1 MKPRDIKIIQSVLE
15 VIKEPIKVTEIYHK
29 AKELFE
35 KGEIT
40 NMFDCGGETP
50 HQSVSSY
57 IYTALNKGEELPFL
71 KAQEKPVLI
80 ALKDAPKEP
89 VLSAE
94 KISTPSVKI
103 AHERDLHPFLTYM
116 AINNE
121 NLKCYTKTIFHEES
135 SKSIKGMDRWLYPD
149 MVGVRFLHAEWSNEN
164 LIAFSKKFD
173 TLPVKLVS
181 FELKKEISVH
191 NCRECYFQA
200 ISNSSWANEGYLVG
214 HHVDTHNLKLMDLLK
229 RLHASFG
236 IGVIDLRTNEDK
248 SAILLNAKYKE
259 KIDYTMAQELSD
271 KNKKF
276 SGFLK
281 SVVDYDPDFPNRYK
295 DEFDEVKKKEELYP
309 ITHNFLFKNALSG
322 FVRAFQKPQIKR

>member
-1 MKPRDIKIIQSVLE
+1 MKPRDVEIIQSVLE
-15 VIKEPIKVTEIYHK
+15 ITGPIKVTLVYDK

-40 NMFDCGGETP
+40 KMFDYGGNTP
-50 HQSVSSY
+50 HQSVSAF
-57 IYTALNKGEELPFL
+57 IYTALNKGEELPFF
-71 KAQEKPVLI
+71 KVQEKPALI
-80 ALKDAPKEP
+80 ALKGVAKEP
-89 VLSAE
+89 VLSA
-94 KISTPSVKI
+94 PSVKI

-135 SKSIKGMDRWLYPD
+135 SKSPKGMDRWLYPD
-149 MVGVRFLHAEWSNEN
+149 MVGVRFLHAELSNEN

-214 HHVDTHNLKLMDLLK
+214 RHIDTHNPQLMDLLK

-259 KIDYTMAQELSD
+259 KIDYTVALELSG
-271 KNKKF
+271 KNEKF

-281 SVVDYDPDFPNRYK
+281 SVVDYDPNHQHRYK

-309 ITHNFLFKNALSG
+309 NPSLS
-322 FVRAFQKPQIKR
+322 F

>member
-1 MKPRDIKIIQSVLE
+1 MKPRDIGIIQSVLE
-15 VIKEPIKVTEIYHK
+15 ITGPIKVTEIYDK

-35 KGEIT
+35 KGKIE
-40 NMFDCGGETP
+40 NMFDYGGETP

-57 IYTALNKGEELPFL
+57 IYTALNKGEELPF
-71 KAQEKPVLI
+71 KKVQEKPVLI
-80 ALKDAPKEP
+80 ALKDAAKE
-89 VLSAE
+89 LGLNAQ
-94 KISTPSVKI
+94 KISIPSVPI

-135 SKSIKGMDRWLYPD
+135 SKSPKGMDRWLYPD
-149 MVGVRFLHAEWSNEN
+149 MVGVRFLHAELSNEN

-214 HHVDTHNLKLMDLLK
+214 RHIDTCNPQLMDLLK

-259 KIDYTMAQELSD
+259 KIDYTVASELSA
-271 KNKKF
+271 KNEKF

-281 SVVDYDPDFPNRYK
+281 SVVDYDPNHQHRYK

-309 ITHNFLFKNALSG
+309 NS
-322 FVRAFQKPQIKR
+322 

>member
-1 MKPRDIKIIQSVLE
+1 MKPQDVEIVQSVLE
-15 VIKEPIKVTEIYHK
+15 ITGPISPTEVYDK

-40 NMFDCGGETP
+40 KMFDYGGKTP
-50 HQSVSSY
+50 DRSVSAFIY
-57 IYTALNKGEELPFL
+57 IALKKGEELPFL
-71 KAQEKPVLI
+71 KAQEKPVLN
-80 ALKDAPKEP
+80 
-89 VLSAE
+89 AE
-94 KISTPSVKI
+94 KISAPSAKI
-103 AHERDLHPFLTYM
+103 MHERDLHPFLTYM
-116 AINNE
+116 AYYNE

-135 SKSIKGMDRWLYPD
+135 VKSPKGTDRWLYPD
-149 MVGVRFLHAEWSNEN
+149 MVGVRFLHAELSNEN

-181 FELKKEISVH
+181 FELKKEISVN

-214 HHVDTHNLKLMDLLK
+214 RHIDTHNPQLMDLLK

-236 IGVIDLRTNEDK
+236 IGVIDLRTDEDK

-259 KIDYTMAQELSD
+259 KIDYTVALELSD
-271 KNKKF
+271 KNPKF

-309 ITHNFLFKNALSG
+309 NS
-322 FVRAFQKPQIKR
+322 

>member
-1 MKPRDIKIIQSVLE
+1 MKPQDIEIVQSVLE
-15 VIKEPIKVTEIYHK
+15 ITGPIKPTEVYDK

-40 NMFDCGGETP
+40 NMFDCGGKTP

-57 IYTALNKGEELPFL
+57 IYTALNKGEELPF
-71 KAQEKPVLI
+71 KKVQEKPVLI
-80 ALKDAPKEP
+80 ALKGAAKEP
-89 VLSAE
+89 VLNIE
-94 KISTPSVKI
+94 KPGVSSVKI
-103 AHERDLHPFLTYM
+103 VHNKIMHERDLHPFLTYM
-116 AINNE
+116 AYYNE

-135 SKSIKGMDRWLYPD
+135 SKSPKGMDRWLYPD
-149 MVGVRFLHAEWSNEN
+149 MVGVRFLHAELSNEN

-173 TLPVKLVS
+173 TLPIKLVS

-214 HHVDTHNLKLMDLLK
+214 RHIDTHNPQLMDLLK

-236 IGVIDLRTNEDK
+236 IGVIDLRTDEDK
-248 SAILLNAKYKE
+248 SAILLNAKHKE
-259 KIDYTMAQELSD
+259 KIDYTVALELSA
-271 KNKKF
+271 KNEKF

-281 SVVDYDPDFPNRYK
+281 SVVDYDPNHPHRYK

-309 ITHNFLFKNALSG
+309 NPSLS
-322 FVRAFQKPQIKR
+322 F

>member
-1 MKPRDIKIIQSVLE
+1 MKPRDIEIVQSVLE
-15 VIKEPIKVTEIYHK
+15 IIKEPIKVTEIYHK
-29 AKELFE
+29 AQELFE

-57 IYTALNKGEELPFL
+57 IYTALNKGEELPFF
-71 KAQEKPVLI
+71 KVQEKPALI
-80 ALKDAPKEP
+80 ALKSAAKELGLNAQKPSAPG
-89 VLSAE
+89 
-94 KISTPSVKI
+94 VKI

-173 TLPVKLVS
+173 TLPIKLVS
-181 FELKKEISVH
+181 FELKKEISTH

-214 HHVDTHNLKLMDLLK
+214 RHIDTHNPQLMDLLK

-236 IGVIDLRTNEDK
+236 IGVIDLRTDEDK

-259 KIDYTMAQELSD
+259 KIDYTVASELSA
-271 KNKKF
+271 KNEKF

-281 SVVDYDPDFPNRYK
+281 SVVDYDPAHSYRYK

-309 ITHNFLFKNALSG
+309 NS
-322 FVRAFQKPQIKR
+322 

>member
-1 MKPRDIKIIQSVLE
+1 MKPRDIEIIQSVLE
-15 VIKEPIKVTEIYHK
+15 AIKEPIKVTLVYDK

-50 HQSVSSY
+50 HQSVSAY
-57 IYTALNKGEELPFL
+57 IYTALSKGEELPFF
-71 KAQEKPVLI
+71 KVQEKPTLI
-80 ALKDAPKEP
+80 ALKSTAKESGLNAQKPSAP
-89 VLSAE
+89 SD
-94 KISTPSVKI
+94 KIVYNKI
-103 AHERDLHPFLTYM
+103 MHERDLHPFLTYM
-116 AINNE
+116 AIHSE

-135 SKSIKGMDRWLYPD
+135 SKSPKGMDRWLYPD
-149 MVGVRFLHAEWSNEN
+149 MVGVRFLHAELSNEN

-200 ISNSSWANEGYLVG
+200 ISNSSNEGYLVG
-214 HHVDTHNLKLMDLLK
+214 RHIDTHNPQLMDLLK

-236 IGVIDLRTNEDK
+236 IGVIDLRTDENK

-281 SVVDYDPDFPNRYK
+281 SVVDYDPNHQHRYK

-309 ITHNFLFKNALSG
+309 NPSLS
-322 FVRAFQKPQIKR
+322 F

>member
-1 MKPRDIKIIQSVLE
+1 MKPQDIEIIQSVLE
-15 VIKEPIKVTEIYHK
+15 ITGPIKPTEVYDK

-40 NMFDCGGETP
+40 NMFDCGGNTP
-50 HQSVSSY
+50 HQSVSTS
-57 IYTALNKGEELPFL
+57 IYTALSKGKELPF
-71 KAQEKPVLI
+71 KKVQENPALI
-80 ALKDAPKEP
+80 ALKSTMNEP

-94 KISTPSVKI
+94 KISAPSVKI
-103 AHERDLHPFLTYM
+103 AHERDLHSFLNYM
-116 AINNE
+116 AFYNE

-135 SKSIKGMDRWLYPD
+135 SKSSKGMDRWLYPD
-149 MVGVRFLHAEWSNEN
+149 MVGVRFLHAELSNEN

-200 ISNSSWANEGYLVG
+200 ISNSSNEGYLVG
-214 HHVDTHNLKLMDLLK
+214 RHIDTHNPQLMDLLK

-236 IGVIDLRTNEDK
+236 IGVIDLRTDEDK

-259 KIDYTMAQELSD
+259 KIDYTVALELSE

-281 SVVDYDPDFPNRYK
+281 SVVDYDPKHRHRYK
-295 DEFDEVKKKEELYP
+295 DEFDKVKKKEELYP
-309 ITHNFLFKNALSG
+309 NS
-322 FVRAFQKPQIKR
+322 

>member
-1 MKPRDIKIIQSVLE
+1 MKSRDIGIVQSVLE
-15 VIKEPIKVTEIYHK
+15 ITGPIKVTEIYHK

-35 KGEIT
+35 KGEIE
-40 NMFDCGGETP
+40 NMFDCGGNTP
-50 HQSVSSY
+50 DQSVSSY

-71 KAQEKPVLI
+71 KVQEKPVLI
-80 ALKDAPKEP
+80 ALKDVPKEP
-89 VLSAE
+89 FLNAQ
-94 KISTPSVKI
+94 KPSTPGVKI
-103 AHERDLHPFLTYM
+103 AHERNLHPFLTYM
-116 AINNE
+116 AFFNE
-121 NLKCYTKTIFHEES
+121 NLKCYTKTIFHEGS
-135 SKSIKGMDRWLYPD
+135 AKSPKGMDRWLYPD
-149 MVGVRFLHAEWSNEN
+149 MVGVRFLHAELSNEN

-214 HHVDTHNLKLMDLLK
+214 HHIDTHNPKLMDLLK

-236 IGVIDLRTNEDK
+236 IGVIDLRTDEDK

-259 KIDYTMAQELSD
+259 RIDYTVALELSE
-271 KNKKF
+271 KNEEF

-281 SVVDYDPDFPNRYK
+281 SVVDYDPKNQNRYK
-295 DEFDEVKKKEELYP
+295 DEFDEIKKKEELYP
-309 ITHNFLFKNALSG
+309 NS
-322 FVRAFQKPQIKR
+322 

>member
-1 MKPRDIKIIQSVLE
+1 MKPRDVEIVQSVLE
-15 VIKEPIKVTEIYHK
+15 ITGPISPTEVYDK

-40 NMFDCGGETP
+40 KMFDYGGNTP
-50 HQSVSSY
+50 DRSVSAS
-57 IYTALNKGEELPFL
+57 IYTALNKGEELPFF
-71 KAQEKPVLI
+71 KVQEKPALI
-80 ALKDAPKEP
+80 ALKSAAKEP
-89 VLSAE
+89 VLNMEKPSAPSA
-94 KISTPSVKI
+94 KIM
-103 AHERDLHPFLTYM
+103 HERDLHPFLTYM
-116 AINNE
+116 AIHNE

-135 SKSIKGMDRWLYPD
+135 LKSSKGMDRWLYPD
-149 MVGVRFLHAEWSNEN
+149 MVGVRFLHAELSNEN

-214 HHVDTHNLKLMDLLK
+214 RHIDTHNSKLMDLLK

-236 IGVIDLRTNEDK
+236 IGVIDLRIDEDK

-271 KNKKF
+271 KNEKF

-281 SVVDYDPDFPNRYK
+281 SVVDYDPNHPQRYK

-309 ITHNFLFKNALSG
+309 NPSLS
-322 FVRAFQKPQIKR
+322 F

>member
-1 MKPRDIKIIQSVLE
+1 MKPQDIEIVQSVLE
-15 VIKEPIKVTEIYHK
+15 ITGPISPTEVYDK

-40 NMFDCGGETP
+40 KMFDYGGNTP
-50 HQSVSSY
+50 DRSVSAF

-71 KAQEKPVLI
+71 KTQEKPVLI
-80 ALKDAPKEP
+80 ALKSAMNEP
-89 VLSAE
+89 VLNTQ
-94 KISTPSVKI
+94 KPSTPNAKI
-103 AHERDLHPFLTYM
+103 AHNKIMHERDLHPFLTYM
-116 AINNE
+116 AYYNE

-135 SKSIKGMDRWLYPD
+135 LKSPKGMDRWLYPD
-149 MVGVRFLHAEWSNEN
+149 MVGVRFLHAELSNEN

-181 FELKKEISVH
+181 FELKKEISVN

-214 HHVDTHNLKLMDLLK
+214 RHIDTHNSKLMDLLK

-236 IGVIDLRTNEDK
+236 IGVIDLRTDEDK
-248 SAILLNAKYKE
+248 SVILLNAKYKE
-259 KIDYTMAQELSD
+259 KIDYTVASELSA
-271 KNKKF
+271 KNEKF
-276 SGFLK
+276 SVFLK
-281 SVVDYDPDFPNRYK
+281 SVVDYDPNHQHRYK

-309 ITHNFLFKNALSG
+309 NPSLS
-322 FVRAFQKPQIKR
+322 F

>member
-1 MKPRDIKIIQSVLE
+1 MKPRDIEIVQSVLE
-15 VIKEPIKVTEIYHK
+15 IIKEPIKVTEIYDK

-35 KGEIT
+35 KGEIE
-40 NMFDCGGETP
+40 NMFDCGGNTP
-50 HQSVSSY
+50 HQSVSAF
-57 IYTALNKGEELPFL
+57 IYTALSKGEEVPFF
-71 KAQEKPVLI
+71 KVQEKPALI
-80 ALKDAPKEP
+80 ALKGATKEP
-89 VLSAE
+89 VLNAE
-94 KISTPSVKI
+94 KISAPSAKIVHNKI

-116 AINNE
+116 AYYNE

-135 SKSIKGMDRWLYPD
+135 LKSPKGMDRWLYPD

-173 TLPVKLVS
+173 TLPIKLVS

-200 ISNSSWANEGYLVG
+200 ISNSSNEGYLVG
-214 HHVDTHNLKLMDLLK
+214 CHIDTHNPQLMDLLK

-236 IGVIDLRTNEDK
+236 IGVIDLRTDEDK

-259 KIDYTMAQELSD
+259 KIDYTVALELSV
-271 KNKKF
+271 KNEKF
-276 SGFLK
+276 RDFLK
-281 SVVDYDPDFPNRYK
+281 SVVDYDPNHPQRYK

-309 ITHNFLFKNALSG
+309 NPSLS
-322 FVRAFQKPQIKR
+322 F

>member
-1 MKPRDIKIIQSVLE
+1 MKPQDIEIVQSVLE
-15 VIKEPIKVTEIYHK
+15 AIKEPIKVTEIYNK

-35 KGEIT
+35 KGEIEK
-40 NMFDCGGETP
+40 MFDCGGETP
-50 HQSVSSY
+50 HQSVSAY

-71 KAQEKPVLI
+71 KVQEKPALI
-80 ALKDAPKEP
+80 ALKGAAKEP
-89 VLSAE
+89 VLNIEKPSAPSA
-94 KISTPSVKI
+94 KIVHNKI

-116 AINNE
+116 AFYNE

-149 MVGVRFLHAEWSNEN
+149 MVGVRFLHAELSNEN

-181 FELKKEISVH
+181 FELKKEISVN

-214 HHVDTHNLKLMDLLK
+214 RHIDTHNPQLMDLLK

-236 IGVIDLRTNEDK
+236 IGVIDLRTDADK

-259 KIDYTMAQELSD
+259 KIDYTVASELSA
-271 KNKKF
+271 KNEKF

-281 SVVDYDPDFPNRYK
+281 SVVDYDPNHQHRYK
-295 DEFDEVKKKEELYP
+295 DEFDEIKKKEELYP
-309 ITHNFLFKNALSG
+309 NPPLS
-322 FVRAFQKPQIKR
+322 F

>member
-1 MKPRDIKIIQSVLE
+1 MKPQDIEIVQIVLE
-15 VIKEPIKVTEIYHK
+15 ITGPIKVTEIYDR

-40 NMFDCGGETP
+40 KMFDYGGNTP
-50 HQSVSSY
+50 HQSVSAF
-57 IYTALNKGEELPFL
+57 IYTALNKGEEVPFF
-71 KAQEKPVLI
+71 KVQEKPALI
-80 ALKDAPKEP
+80 ALKSAMNEP
-89 VLSAE
+89 VLNTEKPSAPNA
-94 KISTPSVKI
+94 KIVHNKI
-103 AHERDLHPFLTYM
+103 MHERDLHPFLTYM

-135 SKSIKGMDRWLYPD
+135 SKSPKGMDRWLYPD

-200 ISNSSWANEGYLVG
+200 ISNSSNEGYLVG
-214 HHVDTHNLKLMDLLK
+214 CHIDTHNPQLMDLLK

-236 IGVIDLRTNEDK
+236 IGVIDLRTDENK

-259 KIDYTMAQELSD
+259 KIDYTVASELST
-271 KNKKF
+271 KNEKF

-281 SVVDYDPDFPNRYK
+281 SVVDYDPNHQHRYK

-309 ITHNFLFKNALSG
+309 NPSLS
-322 FVRAFQKPQIKR
+322 F

>member
-1 MKPRDIKIIQSVLE
+1 MKPQDVEIVQSVLE
-15 VIKEPIKVTEIYHK
+15 ITGPISPTEVYDK

-40 NMFDCGGETP
+40 KMFDYGGNTP
-50 HQSVSSY
+50 DRSVSAF
-57 IYTALNKGEELPFL
+57 IYTALNKDEELPFL

-80 ALKDAPKEP
+80 ALKDAAKEP
-89 VLSAE
+89 VLNME
-94 KISTPSVKI
+94 KISAPSVKI
-103 AHERDLHPFLTYM
+103 AHNKIMHERDLHPFLTYM

-135 SKSIKGMDRWLYPD
+135 VKSPKGTDRWLYPD
-149 MVGVRFLHAEWSNEN
+149 MVGVRFLHAELSNEN

-181 FELKKEISVH
+181 FELKKEISVN

-200 ISNSSWANEGYLVG
+200 ISNSSNEGYLVG
-214 HHVDTHNLKLMDLLK
+214 HHIDTHNPQLMDLLK

-259 KIDYTMAQELSD
+259 KIDYTVALELSD
-271 KNKKF
+271 KNPKF

-309 ITHNFLFKNALSG
+309 NS
-322 FVRAFQKPQIKR
+322 

>member
-1 MKPRDIKIIQSVLE
+1 MKPQDIEIVQSVLE
-15 VIKEPIKVTEIYHK
+15 ITGPISPTEVYDK
-29 AKELFE
+29 AKELFSE
-35 KGEIT
+35 GKIE

-57 IYTALNKGEELPFL
+57 IYTALNKGEELPFK

-80 ALKDAPKEP
+80 ALKDATKELGLNAQKP
-89 VLSAE
+89 SA
-94 KISTPSVKI
+94 PGVKI

-116 AINNE
+116 ACCNE

-135 SKSIKGMDRWLYPD
+135 SKSPKGMDRWLYPD

-173 TLPVKLVS
+173 TLPIKLVS

-191 NCRECYFQA
+191 DCRECYFQA
-200 ISNSSWANEGYLVG
+200 ISNSSNEGYLVG
-214 HHVDTHNLKLMDLLK
+214 RHIDTHNPQLMDLLK

-259 KIDYTMAQELSD
+259 KIDYTVASELSA

-281 SVVDYDPDFPNRYK
+281 SVVDYDPNHQHRYK

-309 ITHNFLFKNALSG
+309 NPSLS
-322 FVRAFQKPQIKR
+322 F

>member
-1 MKPRDIKIIQSVLE
+1 MKSQDIGIVQSVLE
-15 VIKEPIKVTEIYHK
+15 AIKEPIKVTEIYDK

-50 HQSVSSY
+50 HQSVSAS
-57 IYTALNKGEELPFL
+57 IYTALSKGEELPFC
-71 KAQEKPVLI
+71 KVQKNPVLI
-80 ALKDAPKEP
+80 ALKSAARELVLNTQKPSAPG
-89 VLSAE
+89 
-94 KISTPSVKI
+94 VKI

-135 SKSIKGMDRWLYPD
+135 SKSPKGTDRWLYPD
-149 MVGVRFLHAEWSNEN
+149 MVGVRFLHAELSNEN

-181 FELKKEISVH
+181 FELKRSISV
-191 NCRECYFQA
+191 NDCRECYFQA

-214 HHVDTHNLKLMDLLK
+214 HHIDTHNPKLMDLLK

-236 IGVIDLRTNEDK
+236 IGVIDLRTDEDK

-259 KIDYTMAQELSD
+259 KIDYTVALELSE
-271 KNKKF
+271 KNEEF

-281 SVVDYDPDFPNRYK
+281 SVVDYDPNHQHRYK
-295 DEFDEVKKKEELYP
+295 DEFDEIKKKEELYP
-309 ITHNFLFKNALSG
+309 NS
-322 FVRAFQKPQIKR
+322 

>member
-1 MKPRDIKIIQSVLE
+1 MKPQDIEIIQSVLE
-15 VIKEPIKVTEIYHK
+15 AIKEPIKVTLVYDK

-35 KGEIT
+35 RGEIE

-57 IYTALNKGEELPFL
+57 IYTALNKGEELPFF
-71 KAQEKPVLI
+71 KVQEKPALI
-80 ALKDAPKEP
+80 ALKGAAKEP
-89 VLSAE
+89 VLNAE
-94 KISTPSVKI
+94 KISAPSTKI
-103 AHERDLHPFLTYM
+103 VHERDLHPFLTYM
-116 AINNE
+116 AFHNE

-135 SKSIKGMDRWLYPD
+135 LKSPKGMDRWLYPD

-181 FELKKEISVH
+181 FELKKEISVN

-214 HHVDTHNLKLMDLLK
+214 CNINTHNPQLMDLLK

-236 IGVIDLRTNEDK
+236 IGVIDLRTDEDK
-248 SAILLNAKYKE
+248 SAILLNAKHKE
-259 KIDYTMAQELSD
+259 KIDYTVASELSA
-271 KNKKF
+271 KNEKF

-281 SVVDYDPDFPNRYK
+281 SVVDYDPNHQHRYK

-309 ITHNFLFKNALSG
+309 NPSLS
-322 FVRAFQKPQIKR
+322 F

>member
-1 MKPRDIKIIQSVLE
+1 MKPRDIGIVQSVLE
-15 VIKEPIKVTEIYHK
+15 AIKEPVKVTEIYHK

-35 KGEIT
+35 KGEIE

-71 KAQEKPVLI
+71 KTQEKPVLI

-89 VLSAE
+89 VLNAQ
-94 KISTPSVKI
+94 KPSIPGAKI
-103 AHERDLHPFLTYM
+103 AHERNLHRFLTYM
-116 AINNE
+116 AFFNE
-121 NLKCYTKTIFHEES
+121 NLKCYTKTIFHEGS
-135 SKSIKGMDRWLYPD
+135 LKSPKGMDRWLYPD
-149 MVGVRFLHAEWSNEN
+149 MVGVRFLHAELFNEN

-181 FELKKEISVH
+181 FELKKEISVN

-214 HHVDTHNLKLMDLLK
+214 HHIDTHNPKLMDLLK

-236 IGVIDLRTNEDK
+236 IGVIDLRTDEDK
-248 SAILLNAKYKE
+248 STILLNAKYKE
-259 KIDYTMAQELSD
+259 KIDYTVALELSE
-271 KNKKF
+271 KNEEF

-281 SVVDYDPDFPNRYK
+281 SVVDYDPNHQHRYK
-295 DEFDEVKKKEELYP
+295 DEFDEIKKKEELYP
-309 ITHNFLFKNALSG
+309 NS
-322 FVRAFQKPQIKR
+322 

>member
-1 MKPRDIKIIQSVLE
+1 MKPRDIEIIQSVLE
-15 VIKEPIKVTEIYHK
+15 AIKEPIKVIEIYDK

-40 NMFDCGGETP
+40 NMFDCGGKTP
-50 HQSVSSY
+50 HQSVSAA
-57 IYTALNKGEELPFL
+57 IYTALSKGEELPFF
-71 KAQEKPVLI
+71 KVQEKPALI
-80 ALKDAPKEP
+80 ALKGTMNEP
-89 VLSAE
+89 VLNTEKPSA
-94 KISTPSVKI
+94 PSVKIVHNKI

-135 SKSIKGMDRWLYPD
+135 LKSSKGMDRWLYPD
-149 MVGVRFLHAEWSNEN
+149 MVGVRFLHAELSNEN

-173 TLPVKLVS
+173 TLPIKLVS
-181 FELKKEISVH
+181 FELKKEISVN

-200 ISNSSWANEGYLVG
+200 ISNSSNEGYLVG
-214 HHVDTHNLKLMDLLK
+214 CHIDTHNPQLMDLLK

-236 IGVIDLRTNEDK
+236 IGVIDLRTDEVK

-259 KIDYTMAQELSD
+259 KIDYTMASELSD
-271 KNKKF
+271 KNQKF

-281 SVVDYDPDFPNRYK
+281 SDYDPKTQHRYK

-309 ITHNFLFKNALSG
+309 NS
-322 FVRAFQKPQIKR
+322 

>member
-1 MKPRDIKIIQSVLE
+1 MKPQDIEIIQSVLE
-15 VIKEPIKVTEIYHK
+15 ITGPIKVTEIYDR

-40 NMFDCGGETP
+40 NMFDYGGKTP
-50 HQSVSSY
+50 HQSVSAF
-57 IYTALNKGEELPFL
+57 IYTALNKGEELPFF
-71 KAQEKPVLI
+71 KVQEKPALI
-80 ALKDAPKEP
+80 ALKSAMNEP
-89 VLSAE
+89 VLNTE
-94 KISTPSVKI
+94 KINAPSVKI
-103 AHERDLHPFLTYM
+103 AHNKIMHERDLHPFLTYM
-116 AINNE
+116 AIHNE

-135 SKSIKGMDRWLYPD
+135 LKSSKGMDRWLYPD
-149 MVGVRFLHAEWSNEN
+149 MVGVRFLHAELSNEN

-200 ISNSSWANEGYLVG
+200 ISNSSNEGYLVG
-214 HHVDTHNLKLMDLLK
+214 RHIDTHNPQLMDLLK

-236 IGVIDLRTNEDK
+236 IGVIDLRTDEDK

-259 KIDYTMAQELSD
+259 KIDYTMAQELSE
-271 KNKKF
+271 KNPKF

-295 DEFDEVKKKEELYP
+295 DEFERLKSKEELYP
-309 ITHNFLFKNALSG
+309 NS
-322 FVRAFQKPQIKR
+322 

>member
-1 MKPRDIKIIQSVLE
+1 MKPQDIEIVQSVLE
-15 VIKEPIKVTEIYHK
+15 ITGPIKPTEVYDK

-35 KGEIT
+35 KGEIAK
-40 NMFDCGGETP
+40 MFDCGGKTP
-50 HQSVSSY
+50 HQSVSAF

-71 KAQEKPVLI
+71 KAQEKPALI
-80 ALKDAPKEP
+80 ALKSAMNEP

-94 KISTPSVKI
+94 KISAPSVKI

-135 SKSIKGMDRWLYPD
+135 LKSSKGMDRWLYPD
-149 MVGVRFLHAEWSNEN
+149 MVGVRFLHAELSNEN

-200 ISNSSWANEGYLVG
+200 ISNSSNEGYLVG
-214 HHVDTHNLKLMDLLK
+214 RHIDTHNPQLMDLLK

-236 IGVIDLRTNEDK
+236 IGVIDLRTDEDK

-259 KIDYTMAQELSD
+259 KIDYTVALELSD
-271 KNKKF
+271 KNEKF

-281 SVVDYDPDFPNRYK
+281 
-295 DEFDEVKKKEELYP
+295 
-309 ITHNFLFKNALSG
+309 
-322 FVRAFQKPQIKR
+322 KRCGL

>member
-1 MKPRDIKIIQSVLE
+1 MKLRDIEIVQSVLE
-15 VIKEPIKVTEIYHK
+15 ITGPISPTEVYDK

-40 NMFDCGGETP
+40 KMFDYGGNTP
-50 HQSVSSY
+50 DRSVSAF

-71 KAQEKPVLI
+71 KTQEKPVLI
-80 ALKDAPKEP
+80 ALKDAAKEP
-89 VLSAE
+89 FLNTE
-94 KISTPSVKI
+94 KISAPSAKI

-116 AINNE
+116 AIHNE

-135 SKSIKGMDRWLYPD
+135 VKSPKGMDRWLYPD
-149 MVGVRFLHAEWSNEN
+149 MVGVRFLHAELSNEN

-181 FELKKEISVH
+181 FELKKEISVN

-214 HHVDTHNLKLMDLLK
+214 RHIDTHNPQLMDLLK

-236 IGVIDLRTNEDK
+236 IGVIDLRTDEDK

-271 KNKKF
+271 KNPKF

-309 ITHNFLFKNALSG
+309 NPSLS
-322 FVRAFQKPQIKR
+322 F

>member
-1 MKPRDIKIIQSVLE
+1 MKPQDIEIVQSVLE
-15 VIKEPIKVTEIYHK
+15 ITGPIKVTEIYDK

-40 NMFDCGGETP
+40 NMFDYGGNTP
-50 HQSVSSY
+50 HQSVNAL
-57 IYTALNKGEELPFL
+57 IYTALNNGEELPFL
-71 KAQEKPVLI
+71 KTQEKPVLI
-80 ALKDAPKEP
+80 ALKDAAKEP
-89 VLSAE
+89 FLNIE
-94 KISTPSVKI
+94 KISVPSAKI

-116 AINNE
+116 VYYNE

-135 SKSIKGMDRWLYPD
+135 VKSPKGMDRWLYPD

-181 FELKKEISVH
+181 FELKKEISVN

-214 HHVDTHNLKLMDLLK
+214 RHIDTHNPQLMDLLK

-259 KIDYTMAQELSD
+259 KIDYTVASELSA
-271 KNKKF
+271 KNEKF

-309 ITHNFLFKNALSG
+309 NPSLS
-322 FVRAFQKPQIKR
+322 F

>member
-1 MKPRDIKIIQSVLE
+1 MKPQDVEIVQSVLE
-15 VIKEPIKVTEIYHK
+15 ITGPIKVTEVYDK

-40 NMFDCGGETP
+40 KTFDYGGNTP
-50 HQSVSSY
+50 DRSVSAF
-57 IYTALNKGEELPFL
+57 IYTALNKGEELPFF
-71 KAQEKPVLI
+71 KVQEKPVLI
-80 ALKDAPKEP
+80 ALKDAAKEP
-89 VLSAE
+89 FLNME
-94 KISTPSVKI
+94 KISVPSAKI
-103 AHERDLHPFLTYM
+103 AHNKIMHERDLHPFLTYM
-116 AINNE
+116 AIHNE

-135 SKSIKGMDRWLYPD
+135 LKSPKGTDRWLYPD
-149 MVGVRFLHAEWSNEN
+149 MVGVRFLHAELSNEN

-181 FELKKEISVH
+181 FELKKEISVN

-214 HHVDTHNLKLMDLLK
+214 RHIDTQNPQLMDLLK

-236 IGVIDLRTNEDK
+236 IGVIDLRTDEDK

-259 KIDYTMAQELSD
+259 KIDYTVALELSD
-271 KNKKF
+271 KNPKF

-281 SVVDYDPDFPNRYK
+281 SVVDYDPAHSYRYK

-309 ITHNFLFKNALSG
+309 NSSLS
-322 FVRAFQKPQIKR
+322 F